1 MPDIEIECR
10 SVEISQVFLNL
21 INNAADA
28 IRDLDQK
35 WIAVEAT
42 VKNNMLE
49 IRLTDSGKGIEPEIA
64 VKMMQPFFTTKPVD
78 QGTGLGLSISSGII
92 EEHRGRLWLDDEAS
106 NTSFVFQVPVA
117 SDTPKNFFH

>member
-1 MPDIEIECR
+1 
-10 SVEISQVFLNL
+10 
-21 INNAADA
+21 
-28 IRDLDQK
+28 
-35 WIAVEAT
+35 
-42 VKNNMLE
+42 VKSDMVE

-117 SDTPKNFFH
+117 HDAPKNFFH